1 MKLLIFQHFKQENRE
16 MTFFLSAIVAKSPV
30 HGNSHSSLFCVDIRR
45 QLFIIF
51 FHFFISL
58 HSKKPWCQ

>member
-1 MKLLIFQHFKQENRE
+1 MKLFTFQHFKQENLV
-16 MTFFLSAIVAKSPV
+16 MTFFLYVLAAKSLV
-30 HGNSHSSLFCVDIRR
+30 CGNSHSSLFCVDIRR